1 MTIQKIKSKE
11 KLEISP
17 DLVFPDGQNTVGPNR
32 FSIWFVIRITN
43 VFFKQSDFVLVYVK
57 YTSISPQKYEA
68 ISRIREKFI
77 QVLVKKHKIQ
87 IQEVI
92 FFLRYLKI
100 LWKMNF
106 FSYKTSVWSKQKKRK
121 SVFICCICH
130 GMCWWMKPS
139 DSSSKY
145 LSKSVIWRVFF

>member
-1 MTIQKIKSKE
+1 MSSIIKSKDT
-11 KLEISP
+11 LEISP

-32 FSIWFVIRITN
+32 FSIWFVIKITN

-92 FFLRYLKI
+92 FFSKVFKNI
-100 LWKMNF
+100 MKNEFF
-106 FSYKTSVWSKQKKRK
+106 FS
-121 SVFICCICH
+121 
-130 GMCWWMKPS
+130 
-139 DSSSKY
+139 
-145 LSKSVIWRVFF
+145 